1 MSHYNDDKIRCVTP
15 PACLASCPISVP
27 LCLASSHLLQ
37 MLISMICKLTDL
49 NQLYNMNKVESVV
62 RVPSV
67 PI

>member
-1 MSHYNDDKIRCVTP
+1 MSHYNDDKTSRVTP